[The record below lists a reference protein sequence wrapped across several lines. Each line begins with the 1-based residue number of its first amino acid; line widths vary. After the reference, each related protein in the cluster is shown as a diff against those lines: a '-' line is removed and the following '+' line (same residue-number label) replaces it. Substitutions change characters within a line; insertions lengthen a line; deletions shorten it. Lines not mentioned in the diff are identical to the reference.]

1 MRKLRDTAAAGLCC
15 CVTIR
20 AFSPASCDNE
30 TAAAGHVG
38 CYSISD
44 ERTETTTEIPLQPE
58 QQPTDFYSLFQSLN
72 GRLLFAIIASA
83 FGSAFQH
90 GYNTGVVNAPQ
101 TVSTYTQR
109 YVIIYT
115 H

>member
-1 MRKLRDTAAAGLCC
+1 MLKFSRTLFTKKMRKLRDTKTAGLCC

-20 AFSPASCDNE
+20 AFSPTTCDDE
-30 TAAAGHVG
+30 TSGREG

-44 ERTETTTEIPLQPE
+44 ERTETVTTIPLQSE
-58 QQPTDFYSLFQSLN
+58 QRPTDFPSLLQSLN

-101 TVSTYTQR
+101 TVST
-109 YVIIYT
+109 
-115 H
+115 